1 MEEPMMTAA
10 QRDEL
15 KTLCQKAD
23 VPDKSGELLT
33 REGAQHFIGSEEAI
47 DRAKVTAEKP
57 LEAFAL
63 AAFCYRVVE
72 GAAGVLRAGAVFGAI
87 GADGRVVEEPTVVPI
102 PLFSAVRGPLHG
114 AHINKSAKTAIA
126 AISAI
131 IPAPIPS
138 RRVGSELVVRLR
150 FWSSS
155 SISSSSIAYSSNRP
169 REERFLPQP
178 PCC

>member
-33 REGAQHFIGSEEAI
+33 REGAQHFIGSEEAT
-47 DRAKVTAEKP
+47 DRAKVTPEKP

-63 AAFCYRVVE
+63 AAFCYR
-72 GAAGVLRAGAVFGAI
+72 GAAGVLGAGAVFGAI

-155 SISSSSIAYSSNRP
+155 SISSSSIAHRLNRP
-169 REERFLPQP
+169 REEMCLPQV
-178 PCC
+178 PC